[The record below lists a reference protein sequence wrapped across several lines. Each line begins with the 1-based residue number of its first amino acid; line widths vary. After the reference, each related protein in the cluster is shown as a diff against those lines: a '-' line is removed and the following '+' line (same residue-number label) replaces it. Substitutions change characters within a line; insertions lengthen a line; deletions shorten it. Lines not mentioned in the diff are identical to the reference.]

1 MGDKRKKVE
10 EEGKRME
17 EPEEIWVGTG
27 RLTRGSRA
35 RVTEE
40 EVEVEVVLTV
50 SSRPA
55 LTPVQEQVRKYLVL
69 VWLDA
74 LNDANDKLL
83 ILNPVTSPINC
94 SLIVLSWL
102 WQEY

>member
-1 MGDKRKKVE
+1 MGDKRKKVK

-17 EPEEIWVGTG
+17 EPEEIWGGTG

-40 EVEVEVVLTV
+40 EVVLTV

-83 ILNPVTSPINC
+83 ILNPVTFLINC

>member
-17 EPEEIWVGTG
+17 EPEEIWGGTG

-40 EVEVEVVLTV
+40 EVVLTV

-83 ILNPVTSPINC
+83 ILNPVTFLINC

>member
-94 SLIVLSWL
+94 SLIVLS
-102 WQEY
+102 